1 MPSFDFE
8 GHRIAY
14 TTFGE
19 GERVLVLVH
28 GLLMNQTMFQRLAP
42 TMAGHG
48 NRVVTVDLLGH
59 GLSDQPHEMYAYSM
73 PQFGRQVIALL
84 DHLGIEQAVVGGTSL
99 GANVALEAASE
110 APDRIRG
117 LFIEMPVLENALLVC
132 AVIFTPLAISI
143 RANRLGMRML
153 ARATRQIPRTF
164 FLADLMLDWLRRD
177 PEPSEAVLLG
187 LLSGRT
193 APHRDERVGFEMP
206 ALIIGHPNDP
216 LHPFSDADTL
226 AHELAGAR
234 LVDAN
239 SFLEWRVDPD
249 RLDAELAAF
258 LDETWAGPRSEVLAD
273 ATP

>member
-73 PQFGRQVIALL
+73 PQFGRQIVALL
-84 DHLGIEQAVVGGTSL
+84 DHLEVEEAVVGGTSL

-110 APDRIRG
+110 APDRVRG

-143 RANRLGMRML
+143 RVNRFGMRML
-153 ARATRQIPRTF
+153 ARATREVPRTV
-164 FLADLMLDWLRRD
+164 FLADLVLDWLRRD

-193 APHRDERVGFEMP
+193 APHRDERAGFEMP

-226 AHELAGAR
+226 AHELAGAQ
-234 LVDAN
+234 LVNAN
-239 SFLEWRVDPD
+239 SFLEWRINPS

-258 LDETWAGPRSEVLAD
+258 LDETWAGAGSEVLAD
-273 ATP
+273 TAT